1 MKLVLLGSGGSTTTP
16 RPGCQCRICVQ
27 AREKGV
33 PYSRSGASLFISD
46 INLLFDTPE
55 EIAIQLNREGI
66 SSIDY
71 IFYTHWHPDHTLGMR
86 IVERMYMSWL
96 DRFVKGEKPPKKVK
110 IYALDEVM
118 EDLLAIRNKHGSF
131 FSFYERLGLIE
142 TFLLENEKPVEIQG
156 FTITPVKVKTG
167 WNEISTVYIIEE
179 GAKKVIYAPCD
190 SKPFPRSKLLKKPD
204 ILIIGNVFPLG
215 PLKGGITI
223 PEDNVL
229 RRELFSLEEV
239 LELAKELEAKK
250 LIVTH
255 IEEEWG
261 KSYDEY
267 KELELR
273 YREYNLCFAYDG
285 MNVIV

>member
-33 PYSRSGASLFISD
+33 PYSRSGSSLFISD

-55 EIAIQLNREGI
+55 EIAMQLNREGI
-66 SSIDY
+66 NSIDY

-96 DRFVKGEKPPKKVK
+96 DRFVKEKGPSKKVK

-118 EDLLAIRNKHGSF
+118 EDLLAIRNKHESF

>member
-1 MKLVLLGSGGSTTTP
+1 MKLVILGSGGSTTTP
-16 RPGCQCRICVQ
+16 RPGCQCRVCVQ

-33 PYSRSGASLFISD
+33 PYSRTGSSMLISD

-55 EIAIQLNREGI
+55 EIAMQLNREGI
-66 SSIDY
+66 YSIDY
-71 IFYTHWHPDHTLGMR
+71 VFYTHWHPDHTLGMR

-96 DRFVKGEKPPKKVK
+96 DRFVKEEGPSKKVK
-110 IYALDEVM
+110 IFALDEVM
-118 EDLLAIRNKHGSF
+118 EDLMAIRNKHGSF

-142 TFLLENEKPVEIQG
+142 KFSLENEKPVEIQG
-156 FTITPVKVKTG
+156 FTITPIKIKTG
-167 WNEISTVYIIEE
+167 WNEISTVYVVEE
-179 GAKKVIYAPCD
+179 GAKKIIYAPCD
-190 SKPFPRSKLLKKPD
+190 SKPFPKSKLLENPD

-223 PEDNVL
+223 PEGNVL

-239 LELAKELEAKK
+239 LELAKELEAKR

-273 YREYNLCFAYDG
+273 YQSYNLCFAYDG
-285 MNVIV
+285 MNVIL